1 MKHKKITADVFS
13 SVSRHYDTFFEPY
26 NLSKDQGLAEDHVER
41 S

>member
-1 MKHKKITADVFS
+1 MKHKKITADVFL
-13 SVSRHYDTFFEPY
+13 RLAGITTLFEPY